1 MSRIVQR
8 GSESLY
14 VQESV
19 QYSKVVLRHNCLKHS
34 RYVTYCLKHKNLP
47 SQFEILQVRQTV
59 TETQQVC
66 RRLSE
71 THIPVLNT
79 GRLLHK
85 LFHVQEIPQKPSEI
99 RVSVVRVRVHMPVW
113 MCACVQVCVCVR
125 MCICVRVFKRERH
138 RQRIRERERE
148 FTPNQL

>member
-14 VQESV
+14 VQESL

-71 THIPVLNT
+71 IHIPVLNI

-85 LFHVQEIPQKPSEI
+85 LSHVQEIPQKPSER
-99 RVSVVRVRVHMPVW
+99 RVPHR
-113 MCACVQVCVCVR
+113 AKQ
-125 MCICVRVFKRERH
+125 KL
-138 RQRIRERERE
+138 RQRPSKTSKESLRLKYSQEGGKRLQ
-148 FTPNQL
+148 TV